1 MSRITACFRALS
13 SEGRGAFVPYL
24 EAFDPDRV
32 TSQALLEAMPAA
44 GADLIEI
51 GIPFSDPVADGPVI
65 QAAALRGLRA
75 GVTLAAVLEMVRQFR
90 KNNSTTPIILMGYVN
105 PIERYGYD
113 RFCCDAVKAGVDGV
127 IVVDLPPEES
137 GILKIPAE
145 RYGLDIIRLV
155 TPTTTEERLAYIL
168 KQASGFVYYVSI
180 AGVTGTHFADSYD
193 LQKAIS
199 RIRNVTP
206 LPIVIGFGVRTLQ
219 HIKEAIAVADGAV
232 VASALLE
239 TLAET
244 LDHNGQAT
252 ERTIP
257 AVLEQMRVL
266 AQAVQKS
273 RLNLP

>member
-1 MSRITACFRALS
+1 MSRITACFQALS
-13 SEGRGAFVPYL
+13 AEGRGAFIPYL
-24 EAFDPDRV
+24 EAFDPDRA

-65 QAAALRGLRA
+65 QASALRGLRA

-90 KNNSTTPIILMGYVN
+90 KNNTTTPIILMGYVN
-105 PIERYGYD
+105 PIEIYGYD
-113 RFCCDAVKAGVDGV
+113 RFCCDAVKVGVDGV

-155 TPTTTEERLAYIL
+155 TPTTTEARLAYIL
-168 KQASGFVYYVSI
+168 TQASGFVYYVSI
-180 AGVTGTHFADSYD
+180 AGVTGTHFADSHD

-199 RIRNVTP
+199 RIRTVTS
-206 LPIVIGFGVRTLQ
+206 LPIVIGFGVRTPQ
-219 HIKEAIAVADGAV
+219 HIQEAVAIADGAV

-244 LDHNGQAT
+244 LDHNGRST
-252 ERTIP
+252 ERTLP
-257 AVLEQMRVL
+257 AVLEQIKTL

-273 RLNLP
+273 RN